1 VCTIQYRCD
10 RRGDGW
16 LEWWRNSDAELNSGS
31 IKHGAEKAMALEVK
45 LDSTEVKQKLKEYFD
60 SQDAPNQNEYNIFNH
75 KKDDKNERNFRIDFV
90 TAPYAEKGFR
100 VNQIREHD
108 RTKFNEWSGKLDGI
122 VRSLKPYS
130 LFPGE
135 KDSVGECWEFNH
147 NTNPM
152 VGIAIEIEN
161 TLSKYFL
168 GSLVAAAMAGRWGI
182 VVVPSCNE
190 AKKWIEVVDRMMSKG
205 YEGRSPIP
213 SNILVFDWQTLSEQ
227 ITATREANTSI
238 VDQV

>member
-1 VCTIQYRCD
+1 
-10 RRGDGW
+10 
-16 LEWWRNSDAELNSGS
+16 
-31 IKHGAEKAMALEVK
+31 M
-45 LDSTEVKQKLKEYFD
+45 
-60 SQDAPNQNEYNIFNH
+60 
-75 KKDDKNERNFRIDFV
+75 
-90 TAPYAEKGFR
+90 KGFR
-100 VNQIREHD
+100 VNQIREQD
-108 RTKFNEWSGKLDGI
+108 RAKFNEWPEKFDGI
-122 VRSLKPYS
+122 VSSLKPYS
-130 LFPGE
+130 LFPRD
-135 KDSVGECWEFNH
+135 KDCVGVCWEFKH

-190 AKKWIEVVDRMMSKG
+190 ANKWVEVADRMMSKG

-227 ITATREANTSI
+227 ITATREANTCI
-238 VDQV
+238 IDQI

>member
-1 VCTIQYRCD
+1 
-10 RRGDGW
+10 
-16 LEWWRNSDAELNSGS
+16 
-31 IKHGAEKAMALEVK
+31 MALEVK

-60 SQDAPNQNEYNIFNH
+60 FQDAPNQNEYNLFNH
-75 KKDDKNERNFRIDFV
+75 KIDDKNERDFRIDFV
-90 TAPYAEKGFR
+90 TAPYAKKGYR
-100 VNQIREHD
+100 ISQLREQD
-108 RTKFNEWSGKLDGI
+108 RTKFDGWSEKLDGI
-122 VRSLKPYS
+122 VRRLKPYS
-130 LFPGE
+130 LFPRE
-135 KDSVGECWEFNH
+135 KDCVGECWEFKH

-168 GSLVAAAMAGRWGI
+168 GSLVVAAMAGRWGI

-213 SNILVFDWQTLSEQ
+213 SNILVFDWQALSEQ
-227 ITATREANTSI
+227 ITATREANASNA
-238 VDQV
+238 DQV

>member
-1 VCTIQYRCD
+1 MVLD
-10 RRGDGW
+10 
-16 LEWWRNSDAELNSGS
+16 
-31 IKHGAEKAMALEVK
+31 VK

-60 SQDAPNQNEYNIFNH
+60 SQNAPNQNEYNLFNH
-75 KKDDKNERNFRIDFV
+75 KIDDKNERNFRIDFV
-90 TAPYAEKGFR
+90 TAPYAKKGFR
-100 VNQIREHD
+100 VNQIREQD
-108 RTKFNEWSGKLDGI
+108 RTKFNERSEKLDGI
-122 VRSLKPYS
+122 VSSLKPYS
-130 LFPGE
+130 LFPRE
-135 KDSVGECWEFNH
+135 KDSVGACWEFKH

-182 VVVPSCNE
+182 VVVPGCNK
-190 AKKWIEVVDRMMSKG
+190 ADRWVEVVNRMMSKG

>member
-1 VCTIQYRCD
+1 
-10 RRGDGW
+10 
-16 LEWWRNSDAELNSGS
+16 
-31 IKHGAEKAMALEVK
+31 MALGVK

-60 SQDAPNQNEYNIFNH
+60 SQDAPNQNEYNLFNH
-75 KKDDKNERNFRIDFV
+75 KIDDKNERDFRIDFV
-90 TAPYAEKGFR
+90 TAPYAKKGYR
-100 VNQIREHD
+100 INQLREQD
-108 RTKFNEWSGKLDGI
+108 RTKFNEWSEKLDGI

-130 LFPGE
+130 LFPRD
-135 KDSVGECWEFNH
+135 KDCVGECWEFKH

-182 VVVPSCNE
+182 VVVPSSNE
-190 AKKWIEVVDRMMSKG
+190 AKKWIEVVDRMISKG

-213 SNILVFDWQTLSEQ
+213 SNVLVFDWQTLSEQ
-227 ITATREANTSI
+227 ITATREAKLSL
-238 VDQV
+238 